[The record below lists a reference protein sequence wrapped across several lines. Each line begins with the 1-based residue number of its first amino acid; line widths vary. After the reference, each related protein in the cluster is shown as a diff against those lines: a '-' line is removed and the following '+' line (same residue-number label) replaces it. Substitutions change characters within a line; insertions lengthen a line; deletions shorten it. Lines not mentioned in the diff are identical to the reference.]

1 MKIRNVFLS
10 LLAVALIW
18 ACGKDDDP
26 APTNTPPVM
35 AAQVFATSEDAPDTY
50 VIGKVKATDADGDA
64 LTFSIKTND
73 NDLFAITKA
82 GELSLA
88 SGKALDYAAKQQ
100 HTISVAVSDGK
111 ATVNATMTINVTQGL
126 AIAAQQFSI
135 LESVD
140 AATEIGTVQAFVP
153 GGAMGTFTIE
163 EDASGLF
170 EITAAGVLSLI
181 EGKKMDYGAAQQH
194 TLTVSVNDGTN
205 TRSAVITI
213 NVLEN
218 MDPTG
223 DAQKFTVAEDIADT
237 DAIGTVVATDPEG
250 DALTFAMK
258 TNDNDLFEI
267 TETGELSLA
276 PSMSL
281 DYETAKSHELV
292 VTVNDGTNQVDLT
305 VQVNVTNVV
314 ETLFDDPASFITTWK
329 TEIDGEKIGWFT
341 ADNYDYNYT
350 IDWGDGT
357 NQVINTSG
365 AKEHTYTTAGT
376 YTVAIKGVFP
386 HFSCAN
392 SPFAKKLM
400 ALEQWGSIQWQSFAS
415 IFEDAGNMV
424 YNATDVPD
432 LAMVT
437 SMSYMFSGATSFNGA
452 IGNWDVINVTDM
464 SFMFAGASA
473 FDQDLSNWDVSNVTN
488 MSGMFGEATAFNQ
501 DLSAW
506 GDKLGNVT
514 DMSYMFSG
522 ASAFD
527 QSLASW
533 NIGNVTD
540 MTGMLDNSGMSPAN
554 LNATLIGWQNFV
566 SQNGGPSGVKLG
578 LSGLTTCGPE
588 VMAAMTNLS
597 FVYEWT
603 FDGSVHD
610 DVCTP

>member
-1 MKIRNVFLS
+1 
-10 LLAVALIW
+10 
-18 ACGKDDDP
+18 
-26 APTNTPPVM
+26 
-35 AAQVFATSEDAPDTY
+35 
-50 VIGKVKATDADGDA
+50 
-64 LTFSIKTND
+64 
-73 NDLFAITKA
+73 
-82 GELSLA
+82 
-88 SGKALDYAAKQQ
+88 
-100 HTISVAVSDGK
+100 
-111 ATVNATMTINVTQGL
+111 
-126 AIAAQQFSI
+126 
-135 LESVD
+135 D

-153 GGAMGTFTIE
+153 GGATGTFTIE

-329 TEIDGEKIGWFT
+329 TDADGEDVGFFSKGS
-341 ADNYDYNYT
+341 NLT
-350 IDWGDGT
+350 IDWGDGQVET
-357 NQVINTSG
+357 NLNIDG
-365 AKEHTYTTAGT
+365 FKDHTYTSAGT
-376 YTVAIKGVFP
+376 YTVAIKGDLIG
-386 HFSCAN
+386 FSFLAIFDT
-392 SPFAKKLM
+392 PEKLVGM
-400 ALEQWGSIQWQSFAS
+400 EQWGTAQWVDMAFMFYTAL
-415 IFEDAGNMV
+415 NMV

-432 LAMVT
+432 LSMVT
-437 SMSYMFSGATSFNGA
+437 SMSNMFQYATSFNGAIGNWDTSNVTNMARMFEGATSFNGA
-452 IGNWDVINVTDM
+452 IGNWDVSNVTDMRSMFNGATSFDQDLSGWADKLGNVTDM
-464 SFMFAGASA
+464 SDMFWAATSFNGAIG
-473 FDQDLSNWDVSNVTN
+473 NWDVSNVTN
-488 MSGMFGEATAFNQ
+488 MSGMFAWAISFDQ
-501 DLSAW
+501 DLSGWA
-506 GDKLGNVT
+506 DKLGNVI
-514 DMSYMFSG
+514 DMSSMFEGATSINGAIGNWDVSNVADMSNMFSG
-522 ASAFD
+522 ASSFD

-533 NIGNVTD
+533 EIGNVTNMQD
-540 MTGMLDNSGMSPAN
+540 MLDNSGMSPAN
-554 LNATLIGWQNFV
+554 LNATLIGWNNFV
-566 SQNGGPSGVKLG
+566 ETNNGPDNITLG
-578 LSGLTTCGPE
+578 LDNIAFCGQDAID
-588 VMAAMTNLS
+588 AANNLDQTHS
-597 FVYEWT
+597 WT
-603 FDGSVHD
+603 FAGNFFVEP
-610 DVCTP
+610 VCP

>member
-1 MKIRNVFLS
+1 
-10 LLAVALIW
+10 
-18 ACGKDDDP
+18 
-26 APTNTPPVM
+26 
-35 AAQVFATSEDAPDTY
+35 
-50 VIGKVKATDADGDA
+50 
-64 LTFSIKTND
+64 
-73 NDLFAITKA
+73 
-82 GELSLA
+82 
-88 SGKALDYAAKQQ
+88 
-100 HTISVAVSDGK
+100 
-111 ATVNATMTINVTQGL
+111 
-126 AIAAQQFSI
+126 
-135 LESVD
+135 D

-153 GGAMGTFTIE
+153 GGATGTFTIE

-400 ALEQWGSIQWQSFAS
+400 ALEQWGSIQWQSLAS

-514 DMSYMFSG
+514 DMSYMFTGTKAFNQDLSGWGVSNVTTMYYMFGEATAFNQDLSNWDVSNVTDMSQMFQEAIAFNQDLGGWADKLGNVTDMSYMFSGAKAFNQDISGWNVIGVADMSYMFSG